1 MGSGTTGLMS
11 SVSSAGPIKMSLW
24 REKQKINPGPSIS
37 KYYLNWMSCEVPAK
51 YSRTSNGTKFLLYR
65 AWINEEETHS
75 LTVFLSGALCNLC

>member
-24 REKQKINPGPSIS
+24 REKPSIP
-37 KYYLNWMSCEVPAK
+37 KYYLDWMSFEVPAK